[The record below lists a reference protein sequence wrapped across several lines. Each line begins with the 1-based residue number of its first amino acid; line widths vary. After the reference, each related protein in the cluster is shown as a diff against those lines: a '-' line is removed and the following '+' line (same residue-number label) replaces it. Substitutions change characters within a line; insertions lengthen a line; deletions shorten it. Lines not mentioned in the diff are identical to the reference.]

1 MEIFGTL
8 TIPLFLIVFL
18 LLLSYFFWRHV
29 WFFRN
34 PPRRVPPGEHIVS
47 PADGTVV
54 YVERVPA
61 NTPVISIKNNRALSV
76 PDIVKEDLSEMKA
89 LIGVFMSPFNV
100 HYNRAPMSGQVEFIH
115 HHPAV
120 LKNHHMGSMHWRSIL
135 RRHPIYEHSSH
146 LIHNERTVT
155 QISGLF
161 KGHPLSCYVVQIAG
175 GSVRGIESWV
185 ETGHRVEQGQVFG
198 MIRVG
203 SQVDVVLTWKE
214 AMFIKVN
221 PGDRVVAGES
231 ILIE

>member
-1 MEIFGTL
+1 METLGTL
-8 TIPLFLIVFL
+8 TTPLSLIVIF
-18 LLLSYFFWRHV
+18 LLLSYFFWRYV

-34 PPRRVPPGEHIVS
+34 PPRGVPPGEHIVS

-61 NTPVISIKNNRALSV
+61 NAPVISIKNNRALSV
-76 PDIVKEDLSEMKA
+76 ADIVKEDLSEMKA
-89 LIGVFMSPFNV
+89 LIGVFMSPFDV
-100 HYNRAPMSGQVEFIH
+100 HYNRAPLSGQVEFIH

-185 ETGHRVEQGQVFG
+185 ETGHRVERGQVFG
-198 MIRVG
+198 MIKVG
-203 SQVDVVLTWKE
+203 SQVDVVVTWKDS
-214 AMFIKVN
+214 MSVKVK
-221 PGDRVVAGES
+221 PGDRVYAGES

>member
-1 MEIFGTL
+1 MEIFGKL
-8 TIPLFLIVFL
+8 TIPLLLIPFL

-61 NTPVISIKNNRALSV
+61 NAPVISIKKKRSLSIA
-76 PDIVKEDLSEMKA
+76 DIVREDLNEMKV
-89 LIGVFMSPFNV
+89 LIGVFMSPFDV
-100 HYNRAPMSGQVEFIH
+100 HYNRAPLSGQVEFIH

-203 SQVDVVLTWKE
+203 SQVDVVVTWKE
-214 AMFIKVN
+214 AMFIKVE

>member
-1 MEIFGTL
+1 MEILGTL
-8 TIPLFLIVFL
+8 TAPLLLIPFL
-18 LLLSYFFWRHV
+18 LILSYLFWRHV

-34 PPRRVPPGEHIVS
+34 PSRRVPQGEHIVS

-54 YVERVPA
+54 YVQKVPA
-61 NTPVISIKNNRALSV
+61 NEPVISVKNKRSLSIA
-76 PDIVKEDLSEMKA
+76 DILREDVNEVKV
-89 LIGVFMSPFNV
+89 LIGVFMSPFDV
-100 HYNRAPMSGQVEFIH
+100 HYNRAPISGQVEFIH
-115 HHPAV
+115 HHPAM

-175 GSVRGIESWV
+175 GSVQGIESWV
-185 ETGHRVEQGQVFG
+185 ETGDRVEKGQVFG

-203 SQVDVVLTWKE
+203 SQVDVVVTWKE
-214 AMFIKVN
+214 GMTIRAK
-221 PGDRVVAGES
+221 PGDRVYAGES

>member
-1 MEIFGTL
+1 MEILGTL
-8 TIPLFLIVFL
+8 TASLVLIAFL
-18 LLLSYFFWRHV
+18 LLLSYLFWRHV

-34 PPRRVPPGEHIVS
+34 PSRRVPPGEHIVS

-61 NTPVISIKNNRALSV
+61 NTPVISIKKKRALSIA
-76 PDIVKEDLSEMKA
+76 DIVREDLNEMKV
-89 LIGVFMSPFNV
+89 LIGVFMSPFDV
-100 HYNRAPMSGQVEFIH
+100 HYNRAPISGQVEFIH
-115 HHPAV
+115 HHPAA
-120 LKNHHMGSMHWRSIL
+120 LKNQHMGSMHWRSIL

-155 QISGLF
+155 RISGLF
-161 KGHPLSCYVVQIAG
+161 KGHALSCYVVQIAG

-185 ETGHRVEQGQVFG
+185 ETGRRVDKGQVFG

-203 SQVDVVLTWKE
+203 SQVDVVVTWKE
-214 AMFIKVN
+214 AMFIKVK

-231 ILIE
+231 VLIE

>member
-8 TIPLFLIVFL
+8 TAPLLFIPFL
-18 LLLSYFFWRHV
+18 LVLSYWFWRHV

-34 PPRRVPPGEHIVS
+34 PSRRVPPGEHIVS

-54 YVERVPA
+54 YVKQVPA
-61 NTPVISIKNNRALSV
+61 HAPVISVKHHRALSIA
-76 PDIVKEDLSEMKA
+76 DIVKEDLNEIKV
-89 LIGVFMSPFNV
+89 LIGVFMSPFDV
-100 HYNRAPMSGQVEFIH
+100 HYNRAPLSGQVEFIH

-161 KGHPLSCYVVQIAG
+161 KGDPLSCYVVQIAG

-185 ETGHRVEQGQVFG
+185 DAGHRVERGQVFG

-203 SQVDVVLTWKE
+203 SQVDLVVTWKQ
-214 AMFIKVN
+214 AMSIKVK

>member
-1 MEIFGTL
+1 MEILGTL
-8 TIPLFLIVFL
+8 TTPLSLIVIF
-18 LLLSYFFWRHV
+18 LLLSYFFWRYV

-34 PPRRVPPGEHIVS
+34 PPRRVPSGEHVVS

-61 NTPVISIKNNRALSV
+61 NAPVISIKKKRSLSIA
-76 PDIVKEDLSEMKA
+76 DIMREDLNEMKV
-89 LIGVFMSPFNV
+89 LIGVFMSPFDV
-100 HYNRAPMSGQVEFIH
+100 HYNRAPLSGQVEFIH

-203 SQVDVVLTWKE
+203 SQVDVVLPWKE
-214 AMFIKVN
+214 AMFIKVK

>member
-8 TIPLFLIVFL
+8 TIPLFLIVSL

-34 PPRRVPPGEHIVS
+34 PSRRVPPGEHIVS

-61 NTPVISIKNNRALSV
+61 NAPVISIKNNRTLSV
-76 PDIVKEDLSEMKA
+76 ADIVKEDLSEMKA
-89 LIGVFMSPFNV
+89 LIGVFMSPFDV

-198 MIRVG
+198 MIKVG
-203 SQVDVVLTWKE
+203 SQVDVVVTWKDS
-214 AMFIKVN
+214 MSVKVK
-221 PGDRVVAGES
+221 PGDRVYAGES

>member
-1 MEIFGTL
+1 MEILGTL
-8 TIPLFLIVFL
+8 TTPVSLIVVF

-34 PPRRVPPGEHIVS
+34 PPRRVPPGQHIVS

-54 YVERVPA
+54 YVERVAA
-61 NTPVISIKNNRALSV
+61 NAPVISIKKKRSLSIA
-76 PDIVKEDLSEMKA
+76 DIVREDLNEMKV
-89 LIGVFMSPFNV
+89 LIGVFMSPFDV
-100 HYNRAPMSGQVEFIH
+100 HYNRAPLSGQVEFIH

-146 LIHNERTVT
+146 LIQNERTVT

-161 KGHPLSCYVVQIAG
+161 KGYPLSCYVVQIAG

-214 AMFIKVN
+214 AMFIKVK

>member
-1 MEIFGTL
+1 METLGTL
-8 TIPLFLIVFL
+8 TTPLSLIVIF
-18 LLLSYFFWRHV
+18 LLLSYFFWRYV

-61 NTPVISIKNNRALSV
+61 NAPVISIKNNRALSV
-76 PDIVKEDLSEMKA
+76 ADIVKEDLSEMKA
-89 LIGVFMSPFNV
+89 LIGVFMSPFDV
-100 HYNRAPMSGQVEFIH
+100 HYNRAPLSGQVEFIH

-203 SQVDVVLTWKE
+203 SQVDVVVTWKDS
-214 AMFIKVN
+214 MSVKVK

>member
-8 TIPLFLIVFL
+8 TVPLLLIPFL
-18 LLLSYFFWRHV
+18 LVLSYLFWRYV

-34 PPRRVPPGEHIVS
+34 PSRRVPPGEHFVS

-61 NTPVISIKNNRALSV
+61 NAPVISVKNKRSLSV
-76 PDIVKEDLSEMKA
+76 ADIVREDLNEMKV
-89 LIGVFMSPFNV
+89 LIGVFMSPFAV
-100 HYNRAPMSGQVEFIH
+100 HYNRAPLSGQVEFIH
-115 HHPAV
+115 HHPAR

-155 QISGLF
+155 QISGAF
-161 KGHPLSCYVVQIAG
+161 RREPLSCYVVQIAG
-175 GSVRGIESWV
+175 GSVSGIESYV
-185 ETGHRVEQGQVFG
+185 QPGHRVDQGQVFG

-203 SQVDVVLTWKE
+203 SQVDVVVTWKE
-214 AMFIKVN
+214 SMSVKVK
-221 PGDRVVAGES
+221 PGDRVYAGES